1 MKVGLLASAFQVDNS
16 FWTNAT
22 DEEKEAWRVCKKS
35 MLEWLYSD
43 DDEKSVENRIRES
56 IASQRETIIEN
67 MDHAL
72 YGFVELIRKEA
83 WDKVDPSLL
92 VDHYCIQIP
101 ALRDIDVPEFEA
113 CTE

>member
-1 MKVGLLASAFQVDNS
+1 MKVGLLASAFQVDTF

-22 DEEKEAWRVCKKS
+22 DEEKEAWTICKKS
-35 MLEWLYSD
+35 MLEWLHSD

-56 IASQRETIIEN
+56 IACQREAIIEN

-83 WDKVDPSLL
+83 WDKVDPSVLINQ
-92 VDHYCIQIP
+92 YCIQIP
-101 ALRDIDVPEFEA
+101 ALRDVDVPDFHP